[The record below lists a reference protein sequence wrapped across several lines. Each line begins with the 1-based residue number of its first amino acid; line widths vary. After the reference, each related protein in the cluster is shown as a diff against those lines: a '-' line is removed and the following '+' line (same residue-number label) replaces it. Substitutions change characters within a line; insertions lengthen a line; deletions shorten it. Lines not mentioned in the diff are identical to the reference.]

1 MSATVADE
9 AIQLERRMLPLLAE
23 LSQQLALSLDL
34 EETLRQA
41 VDRIADF
48 MQAEAAAVFLLEGDK
63 LVCRACAGPVD
74 IRGISVPKTS
84 GIVGRAVSSN
94 ESQLV
99 RDVREDPDFL
109 GAIDEGSGF
118 VTRSILCTPL
128 STKEGPIGALQV
140 LNKRDG
146 GLFNV
151 ADRDALRLLSA
162 PTALAVSGARMAG
175 ELLEQNRIRR
185 ELHMA
190 RRLQRSLLPKR
201 RRGGYPVRALNL
213 PAREISGDFYDFFDL
228 PDGRIAFASGDVSGK
243 GLDAAFLMVRC
254 ASLLRWAGKEGLPPS
269 EWMARVN
276 EELGEAIASGMF
288 VCAVAGYYD
297 PKAQVAT
304 WASAGFPP
312 LLLVDRNG
320 GVARFDAEA
329 PPLGIL
335 DGLDFPE
342 QRADLRDA
350 SLYLYSDG
358 VTDVRDAEGHTLDV
372 EGVQALLSELAGL
385 KPEPRLRAIVRR
397 LRGYRLTDDTT
408 LLLIEGGHGD
418 SPELL
423 DIAFPARPEE
433 LANMRR
439 RCHDALQRI
448 GVAQELAATLV
459 LAMDEATANVIRH
472 AYGGASGGRVELHMA
487 LREGAAGESQLRIEL
502 RDFAPRVDPLQVRAG
517 QLGECRAG
525 GLGVAMIDEIMDG
538 WELHPAADGKG
549 NRLRMWKALPG
560 DGGVEDRL
568 LKEHDKT

>member
-1 MSATVADE
+1 MNAVVADE
-9 AIQLERRMLPLLAE
+9 AVRLERRMLPLLAE

-34 EETLRQA
+34 EETLRLA
-41 VDRIADF
+41 VDRITDF
-48 MQAEAAAVFLLEGDK
+48 MCAEAAALFLLEGDN

-74 IRGISVPKTS
+74 IRGLSVQRTR
-84 GIVGRAVSSN
+84 GIVGRAVTSN
-94 ESQLV
+94 APQLV

-109 GAIDEGSGF
+109 GAIDENTGF

-128 STKEGPIGALQV
+128 STANGPIGALQV

-146 GLFNV
+146 GLFDA
-151 ADRDALRLLSA
+151 ADSDALRLLSA
-162 PTALAVSGARMAG
+162 PTALAVSGAYMAG

-185 ELHMA
+185 ELNMA

-254 ASLLRWAGKEGLPPS
+254 ASLLRWAGKEGLLPS
-269 EWMARVN
+269 QWMARVN
-276 EELGEAIASGMF
+276 DELGEAIASGMF

-297 PKAQVAT
+297 PKSQTAV
-304 WASAGFPP
+304 WSSAGFPP
-312 LLLVDRNG
+312 VLRVDREG
-320 GVARFDAEA
+320 RVQRFVAEA
-329 PPLGIL
+329 PPLGIM

-358 VTDVRDAEGHTLDV
+358 VTDVRDSEGRTLDV
-372 EGVQALLSELAGL
+372 EGVETLLSELAEL
-385 KPEPRLRAIVRR
+385 KPEPRLHAIVRR
-397 LRGYRLTDDTT
+397 LRGYRMTDDTT

-439 RCHDALQRI
+439 RCHEALQRI
-448 GVAQELAATLV
+448 GVNEQLAGALI
-459 LAMDEATANVIRH
+459 LAIDEAAANVIRH
-472 AYGGASGGRVELHMA
+472 AYGGACGSRVELRMVH
-487 LREGAAGESQLRIEL
+487 REDHLNIEL
-502 RDFAPRVDPLQVRAG
+502 RDFAPCIDPAAVKAKK
-517 QLGECRAG
+517 LGECRAG
-525 GLGVAMIDEIMDG
+525 GLGVALIDEIMDG
-538 WELHPAADGKG
+538 WELQPAPDGKG
-549 NRLRMWKALPG
+549 NRLRMWKRLPASA
-560 DGGVEDRL
+560 DAT
-568 LKEHDKT
+568 KTE